1 MPGSEPDAW
10 IVKVEQ
16 SAALLLNDII
26 DELLAYVRN
35 ALRNDSWS
43 LHTEIHSSG
52 LGPEFWS
59 DSQVLKHLL
68 ADEDFAKFY
77 NDFHLKLL

>member
-1 MPGSEPDAW
+1 HTSAKLLDDN
-10 IVKVEQ
+10 IEQ
-16 SAALLLNDII
+16 
-26 DELLAYVRN
+26 LLAYIRN
-35 ALRNDSWS
+35 AVRNDSWS
-43 LHTEIHSSG
+43 LHTEIHSAG

-77 NDFHLKLL
+77 ADFHLKLL